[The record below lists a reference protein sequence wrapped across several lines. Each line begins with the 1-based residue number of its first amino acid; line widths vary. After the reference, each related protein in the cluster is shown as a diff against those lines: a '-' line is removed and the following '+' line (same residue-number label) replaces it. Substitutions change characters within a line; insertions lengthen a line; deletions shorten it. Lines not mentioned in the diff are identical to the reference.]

1 MEGPRLGVESE
12 LWLLA
17 YTTATATQDLSLLCD
32 LHHSLGSNLGE
43 MAEGFLAPDACSP
56 SHTLWFPGAG
66 DSRSRA
72 SGIWAGCLCRG
83 RRTSSREPA
92 TKVLPAF
99 KTPSSLRFGLKVPLS
114 SAGGL
119 LTGSPP
125 PSPTPCP
132 ALTFLGLFSLPLFS
146 SHSLGCPGVALA
158 PWERKTKLLK
168 GRVVCFLHC
177 FDVGT
182 LPAFIKPSQAQSH
195 RPPGGGWA
203 GAKL

>member
-83 RRTSSREPA
+83 RRTSSCEPA

-125 PSPTPCP
+125 PPPPRAQHSPFWACFRCPCFQ
-132 ALTFLGLFSLPLFS
+132 ATASAAQGSLWLLGREKRN
-146 SHSLGCPGVALA
+146 C
-158 PWERKTKLLK
+158 
-168 GRVVCFLHC
+168 
-177 FDVGT
+177 
-182 LPAFIKPSQAQSH
+182 
-195 RPPGGGWA
+195 
-203 GAKL
+203 